1 MSLSSVF
8 NIPVR
13 IVTVKPAG
21 RTFGPTPTG
30 EDEAAAGGGGEEVR
44 GSVGAFITVQTLV
57 SFSGA
62 TGAIGLLW
70 SAIKALDVVPA
81 AWDIYLGM
89 ALSFVIGMLIYYIN
103 ISDPSAA
110 QGRRDRIIGLVIA
123 VLNTL
128 VLFNA
133 TRSIIGT

>member
-1 MSLSSVF
+1 MSFSSVF

-13 IVTVKPAG
+13 VVRMRPTG
-21 RTFGPTPTG
+21 RTFGATPTA
-30 EDEAAAGGGGEEVR
+30 EDEAAAGGGEEVR
-44 GSVGAFITVQTLV
+44 GSVGAFVTVQSLV

-81 AWDIYLGM
+81 AWDTYLGM

-103 ISDPSAA
+103 ISDANAP
-110 QGRRDRIIGLVIA
+110 QGRRDRIISFVIA